1 VLIEALNPENW
12 PFLKADILAIESSTY
27 EPSRRDSPDFLEKIV
42 THPKS
47 LSLIARINNETA
59 GFCLGAP
66 LDLFS
71 HVRGPREDTEPLPSR
86 VLYSADTCVCSQFR
100 RQGVGRAL
108 KQQQIQL
115 AQQAGFQAITGRNR
129 AGLAQDMWRLNRSL
143 GARAF
148 HIIENDYNDDLT
160 PNLCIYYRINL
171 TP

>member
-27 EPSRRDSPDFLEKIV
+27 EPSRRDSLDFLEKIV

-66 LDLFS
+66 LDLFF
-71 HVRGPREDTEPLPSR
+71 HVRGPREDTEPLPNQ
-86 VLYSADTCVCSQFR
+86 VLYSADTCVCSKFR
-100 RQGVGRAL
+100 RRGVGRAL

-129 AGLAQDMWRLNRSL
+129 AGLAQDMWRLKVSV
-143 GARAF
+143 GARF
-148 HIIENDYNDDLT
+148 VHILEDDYRDDLESD
-160 PNLCIYYRINL
+160 LCIYYRIDL
-171 TP
+171 CY